1 MDNLC
6 CHKMIIVNSGPLCLA
21 SEESV
26 DHLLL
31 RCKVAHNIWMSVMGW
46 FGLSWGFPYS
56 LLEHFQLDVLK
67 GSCYGGLLS
76 LSSCGQSSRKGMHD
90 ALKANPQMWRPS

>member
-21 SEESV
+21 SGESV

-31 RCKVAHNIWMSVMGW
+31 RCKVAYNIWMSVIGW

-56 LLEHFQLDVLK
+56 LLEHFQSWKWPTGSAKGKLLWWPSVLVI
-67 GSCYGGLLS
+67 L
-76 LSSCGQSSRKGMHD
+76 
-90 ALKANPQMWRPS
+90 WTI